1 MVFKR
6 TYNGVLFFSLFLFSA
21 NCSKGH
27 PEIVLIL
34 LNAGLNAKEKD
45 SFGQT
50 PLHSACIKGDIQCA
64 EMLIKHVNDIHSI
77 NHKYQLVINPLL

>member
-1 MVFKR
+1 MF
-6 TYNGVLFFSLFLFSA
+6 
-21 NCSKGH
+21 
-27 PEIVLIL
+27 IL

-64 EMLIKHVNDIHSI
+64 EMLIKHVNDIHVI
-77 NHKYQLVINPLL
+77 KPIDVVWVLNHNYKDKNEYLVV

>member
-1 MVFKR
+1 VF
-6 TYNGVLFFSLFLFSA
+6 YFLLEG
-21 NCSKGH
+21 N

-50 PLHSACIKGDIQCA
+50 PLHSACIKGDIQCVG
-64 EMLIKHVNDIHSI
+64 MLIKHVSVFMIEP
-77 NHKYQLVINPLL
+77 QL